1 MKRVI
6 IVGWLLIAAG
16 ALAVARAADPPKV
29 ETKTQIDPTQIVK
42 DPRGHAFLPC
52 GKDETPDCAK
62 DQTLGFFV
70 YLALGAA
77 QQHDPRMGP
86 ASSDPEAA
94 ARAAL
99 GWRIYDAQ
107 VPVEISEAQRV
118 MIRKALFSNI
128 QMPNVAYAACRMIGD
143 PAECDKP

>member
-1 MKRVI
+1 MKRMI
-6 IVGWLLIAAG
+6 LAIALCVFATS
-16 ALAVARAADPPKV
+16 AQAADPPKAS
-29 ETKTQIDPTQIVK
+29 ETKIDPTQVVK

-52 GKDETPDCAK
+52 GKEESPDCAK

-70 YLALGAA
+70 YLALGVQA
-77 QQHDPRMGP
+77 QRDPRAGP
-86 ASSDPEAA
+86 ASPDPEAA

-107 VPVEISEAQRV
+107 APVEISEAQRV
-118 MIRKALFSNI
+118 MIRKALFANI